1 LLGELGEVHILVS
14 SEVVWDSGGGNHF
27 VQRERERDC
36 VSVGLGEERTMVF
49 LWLVWIL

>member
-27 VQRERERDC
+27 VQREREI
-36 VSVGLGEERTMVF
+36 VF
-49 LWLVWIL
+49 QWD